1 MNEFWLDQTL
11 RHTYKK
17 ITESSEPVF
26 EQKKPK
32 DKSSYMNNPAHDS
45 LMMMTMGDS
54 VEQSVRT
61 PRQPIRIHNNN
72 NIDIKAINQSKTT
85 RNSTMQGGMSD
96 IQVKYGVIKELNLMQ
111 LSDLIKLLKR

>member
-32 DKSSYMNNPAHDS
+32 DRSSYMNNPAHDS

-54 VEQSVRT
+54 IE
-61 PRQPIRIHNNN
+61 
-72 NIDIKAINQSKTT
+72 
-85 RNSTMQGGMSD
+85 
-96 IQVKYGVIKELNLMQ
+96 
-111 LSDLIKLLKR
+111 

>member
-26 EQKKPK
+26 EQKKPINR
-32 DKSSYMNNPAHDS
+32 SSYMNNPAHDS

-54 VEQSVRT
+54 IEQSVKT
-61 PRQPIRIHNNN
+61 PR
-72 NIDIKAINQSKTT
+72 
-85 RNSTMQGGMSD
+85 
-96 IQVKYGVIKELNLMQ
+96 
-111 LSDLIKLLKR
+111 